1 MNEDSGVWFAWYPV
15 QLESGEWAW
24 LQNVNWERDFMAM
37 KANEY
42 LGLAQNEYI
51 YTKIEESE

>member
-1 MNEDSGVWFAWYPV
+1 MNEDSGVWFAWFPV
-15 QLESGEWAW
+15 LTEEGEWVW
-24 LQNVNWERDFMAM
+24 LQNINWEKDFMAI

-51 YTKIEESE
+51 YTKIEE